1 MTDELKLDDFVK
13 SQVAQAIEK
22 YVATILDDIQW
33 QRDFEQRMLAKI
45 NDRLT
50 YKLST
55 MYQDPVVVQTIQD
68 YMNSLVSSGGMPGIS
83 NYVDHDDLARR
94 INAAIE
100 IMAADMIQNI
110 TVDPDWKQ
118 GLEQQVNQRMTD
130 RLLTLIHGINLNDVI
145 RSELDRGIDR
155 WHDRLADNFHTRGIV
170 DQARQCE
177 LTVLDG
183 AVVAQHGL
191 ACIDLLVE
199 DSARIQGDLTVC
211 DLTVLG
217 SINVDHAAF
226 QDVVSRAGQATMDL
240 LTPDWKQSLVQQVLD
255 LARGSGIDFD
265 EITIDGEPVI
275 KHGALNSSITRS
287 SLQQLG
293 TLRSLAVS
301 GDSDLS
307 DTLWCSQQRVGIN
320 TREPESALT
329 VWDQEVC
336 VLIGKQQKNSAYIGT
351 SRKQNL
357 EIGVNR
363 QAEIVIDDQGVTSI
377 RRLRIDRWRIMFADQ
392 VPGWSGTRGDLVIN
406 SNPKPQAPWAWQC
419 LGSYQWQPLGGGACE

>member
-1 MTDELKLDDFVK
+1 MIDDLKLDEFVK

-22 YVATILDDIQW
+22 YVATILDDLQW

-55 MYQDPVVVQTIQD
+55 MYQDPGVINIIKNQ
-68 YMNSLVSSGGMPGIS
+68 MNSLVASGSMPGIS

-100 IMAADMIQNI
+100 VMAADMIKNV
-110 TVDPDWKQ
+110 TVDPDWKA
-118 GLEQQVNQRMTD
+118 GLERQVNQRMTD
-130 RLLTLIHGINLNDVI
+130 RLLTLIHGVNLNDI
-145 RSELDRGIDR
+145 IKAELDRGLDR

-170 DQARQCE
+170 DQAHQCE
-177 LTVLDG
+177 LTVVDG

-191 ACIDLLVE
+191 ACTDFLAE
-199 DSARIQGDLTVC
+199 NSARIQGALTVK

-217 SINVDHAAF
+217 SVNWDHTAF
-226 QDVVSRAGQATMDL
+226 DDVVQKAGEVTVEL
-240 LTPDWKQSLVQQVLD
+240 LTADWKQSLVQQVLD
-255 LARGSGIDFD
+255 LARQSGIDFAD
-265 EITIDGEPVI
+265 ITMNGEPI
-275 KHGALNSSITRS
+275 ITHGGLNAAITRS
-287 SLQQLG
+287 NLQQLG
-293 TLRSLAVS
+293 TLQALTVS
-301 GDSDLS
+301 GTTDLD

-336 VLIGKQQKNSAYIGT
+336 VLIGKHQKNSAYIGT

-377 RRLRIDRWRIMFADQ
+377 RRLRVDRWRIMFADQ

-406 SNPKPQAPWAWQC
+406 SNPRPQAPWAWQC
-419 LGSYQWQPLGGGACE
+419 LGSYQWQPLGGGA

>member
-1 MTDELKLDDFVK
+1 MSDELKLDDFVK
-13 SQVAQAIEK
+13 NHVVQAIEK

-55 MYQDPVVVQTIQD
+55 MYQDPVVIKTIQEQ
-68 YMNSLVSSGGMPGIS
+68 MHSLVASGSMPGIS
-83 NYVDHDDLARR
+83 NYIDHDDLARR

-100 IMAADMIQNI
+100 VMATDMIQGI
-110 TVDPDWKQ
+110 TIDPDWKNR
-118 GLEQQVNQRMTD
+118 LEQQVNQRMTD
-130 RLLTLIHGINLNDVI
+130 RLLTLIHGINLNDIVK
-145 RSELDRGIDR
+145 SELDRGIDR
-155 WHDRLADNFHTRGIV
+155 WHDRLAENFHTRGIA
-170 DQARQCE
+170 DRAQQCE

-191 ACIDLLVE
+191 ACSDLLVE
-199 DSARIQGDLTVC
+199 DSARIQGSLTAC

-217 SINVDHAAF
+217 SINIDHTAF
-226 QDVVSRAGQATMDL
+226 QNVVDRTSAATLDL
-240 LTPDWKQSLVQQVLD
+240 LTADWKQSLVQQVLD
-255 LARGSGIDFD
+255 LARDSGIDFN
-265 EITIDGEPVI
+265 EIMINGEPIVQQ
-275 KHGALNSSITRS
+275 GALNSSITRS
-287 SLQQLG
+287 NIQQLG
-293 TLRSLAVS
+293 TLQSLTVS
-301 GDSDLS
+301 GATDLG
-307 DTLWCSQQRVGIN
+307 DTLSCSNHRVGIN
-320 TREPESALT
+320 TQEPESALT

-336 VLIGKQQKNSAYIGT
+336 VLIGKQQKNSAFIGT

-363 QAEIVIDDQGVTSI
+363 QAEIVIDDQGITSI

-406 SNPKPQAPWAWQC
+406 SNPRPQAPWAWQC
-419 LGSYQWQPLGGGACE
+419 LGSYQWQPMGGNT

>member
-1 MTDELKLDDFVK
+1 MSDELKLDDFVK
-13 SQVAQAIEK
+13 NHVVQAIEK
-22 YVATILDDIQW
+22 YVATILDDIKW

-55 MYQDPVVVQTIQD
+55 MYQDPVVIKTIQEQ
-68 YMNSLVSSGGMPGIS
+68 MHALVESGSMPGIS
-83 NYVDHDDLARR
+83 NYINHDDLARR

-100 IMAADMIQNI
+100 VMAADMIQGI
-110 TVDPDWKQ
+110 TVDPDWKHR
-118 GLEQQVNQRMTD
+118 LEQQVNQRMTD
-130 RLLTLIHGINLNDVI
+130 RLLTLIHGINLNDIVK
-145 RSELDRGIDR
+145 SELDRGIDR
-155 WHDRLADNFHTRGIV
+155 WHDRLAENFHTRGIV
-170 DQARQCE
+170 DQAQQCE

-191 ACIDLLVE
+191 ACTDLLVE
-199 DSARIQGDLTVC
+199 DSARIQGSLTAC

-217 SINVDHAAF
+217 SINIDHTAF
-226 QDVVSRAGQATMDL
+226 QNVVDRTSEATLDL
-240 LTPDWKQSLVQQVLD
+240 LTADWKQSLVRQVLD
-255 LARGSGIDFD
+255 LARDSGIDFS
-265 EITIDGEPVI
+265 EIMINGEPIVQQ
-275 KHGALNSSITRS
+275 GALNSSITRS
-287 SLQQLG
+287 NIQQLG
-293 TLRSLAVS
+293 TLRSLTVS
-301 GDSDLS
+301 GAADLS
-307 DTLWCSQQRVGIN
+307 NTLSCSNHRVGIN
-320 TREPESALT
+320 TQEPESALT

-363 QAEIVIDDQGVTSI
+363 QAEIVIDDQGITSI

-406 SNPKPQAPWAWQC
+406 SNPRPQAPWAWQC
-419 LGSYQWQPLGGGACE
+419 LGSYQWQPMGGST